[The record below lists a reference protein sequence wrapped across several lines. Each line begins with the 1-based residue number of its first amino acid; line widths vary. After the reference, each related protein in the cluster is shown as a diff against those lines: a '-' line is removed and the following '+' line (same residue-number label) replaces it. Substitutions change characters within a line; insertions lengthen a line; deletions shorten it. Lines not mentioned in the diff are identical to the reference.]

1 MTNQKL
7 EELKKKIAE
16 VVLILPILLLTGCRM
31 ENFQSNVEEVDVT
44 YDVKRIEDDKYNV
57 VCWQRSINISCLP
70 KENLTNQP

>member
-44 YDVKRIEDDKYNV
+44 YK
-57 VCWQRSINISCLP
+57 SLINKL
-70 KENLTNQP
+70 